1 MQPKSACGKVIGITL
16 AMVAGA
22 CTVALVIHRLLRDLI
37 DYCAT
42 YQTPTQSPT
51 LAFDEIEEDPL
62 REGVDTAYQA
72 DTD

>member
-1 MQPKSACGKVIGITL
+1 M
-16 AMVAGA
+16 
-22 CTVALVIHRLLRDLI
+22 I

-51 LAFDEIEEDPL
+51 LTFDEIEEDPL